1 MGFKIAIDD
10 FGIGFS
16 SLSYLSRLSVDI
28 LKIDR
33 AFVSKMASDKDLA
46 IVRSIIGLAQ
56 NFNLS
61 VIAEGIE
68 TNEQAQIL
76 SSLNCT
82 KAQGYLYS
90 KPIAVAQFN
99 EKYLAE

>member
-10 FGIGFS
+10 FGVGFS

-33 AFVSKMASDKDLA
+33 IFVSKMSFEKDLA
-46 IVRSIIGLAQ
+46 IIRSIIGLAQ

-68 TNEQAQIL
+68 KKEEADML
-76 SSLNCT
+76 LSLNCT

-90 KPIAVAQFN
+90 KPIAVEQFN
-99 EKYLAE
+99 EQYLPE